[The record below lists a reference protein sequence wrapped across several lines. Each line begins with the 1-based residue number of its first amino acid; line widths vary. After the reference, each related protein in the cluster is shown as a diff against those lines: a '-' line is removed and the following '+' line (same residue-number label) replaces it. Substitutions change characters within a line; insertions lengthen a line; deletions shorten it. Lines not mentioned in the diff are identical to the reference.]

1 MAYVPVPKDLT
12 HVRQKVLFNLTRRQL
27 VCFLGD
33 ALVGAPLFYLLKP
46 HVSSSVASLIMVLV
60 MMPFILLGVY
70 EKNGEPLEVVLRHII
85 ESRYLR
91 PRRRIYQ
98 TQNIYALLEKQ
109 AQLENEVKA
118 IAQGNKQKAHRKRKA
133 AD

>member
-27 VCFLGD
+27 VCFLGG

-70 EKNGEPLEVVLRHII
+70 EKNGEPLEVVLKHFFTAAF
-85 ESRYLR
+85 LR
-91 PRRRIYQ
+91 PKKRPYKTNNFYAALARQDQLDREVYRIVQ
-98 TQNIYALLEKQ
+98 GK
-109 AQLENEVKA
+109 KA
-118 IAQGNKQKAHRKRKA
+118 NS
-133 AD
+133 

>member
-12 HVRQKVLFNLTRRQL
+12 RVRQKVLFNLTRRQL
-27 VCFLGD
+27 VCFLGG